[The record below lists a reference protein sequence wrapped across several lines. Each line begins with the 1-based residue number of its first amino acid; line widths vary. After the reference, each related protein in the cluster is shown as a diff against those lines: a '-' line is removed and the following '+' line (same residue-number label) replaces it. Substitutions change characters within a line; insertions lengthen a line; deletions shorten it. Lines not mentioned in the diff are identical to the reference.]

1 LIAIGPAAGA
11 RVALLRRDRAR
22 ERLVREGIAMARIP
36 GVERKAVEPATE
48 RAFQGQEKKWGAVL
62 APYPLYA
69 RRPTILKAVQGMW
82 VGLAQSGL
90 LDHRLVSLVN
100 RRVASLNGCVF

>member
-1 LIAIGPAAGA
+1 
-11 RVALLRRDRAR
+11 LRRGRDR
-22 ERLVREGIAMARIP
+22 ERLPSEGIVMARIP
-36 GVERKAVEPATE
+36 GVERKTVEPATE
-48 RAFQGQEKKWGAVL
+48 RAFQGQEKKWGDVL